1 MTIRYHLDPDQY
13 SLEAFQHS
21 LSSREMIPS
30 RVVLKEELPH
40 RFQLLADQG
49 IASLGDL
56 LVALKTKAKR
66 EKFSEETGL
75 PVEYLTVLNR
85 EAKSYLPNPVRL
97 NAYAGISP
105 DLIEVLQ
112 QQGIT
117 HSRHL
122 YLAAARR
129 EDRMIL
135 ARELGVSF
143 SELTELLC
151 LADLSRLYGFG
162 PVFSRLMHDVGIR
175 TVEALVGLVPDEIIR
190 IYERETGRKAD
201 FSPGEIQFSLD
212 LADLLDLT
220 VEL

>member
-13 SLEAFQHS
+13 TLGAFQRN

-30 RVVLKEELPH
+30 RVILKQELPR
-40 RFQLLADQG
+40 RFQQLADQG
-49 IASLGDL
+49 IVTLGDL
-56 LVALKTKAKR
+56 LAVLKTKPKR
-66 EKFSEETGL
+66 EEFSQVTGL
-75 PVEYLTVLNR
+75 QVEYLTVLNR

-97 NAYAGISP
+97 DAYAGISP
-105 DLIEVLQ
+105 DLLEVLKQ
-112 QQGIT
+112 RGIT
-117 HSRHL
+117 HSKHL

-129 EDRMIL
+129 GDRQML

-162 PVFSRLMHDVGIR
+162 PVFSRMMHDVGIR
-175 TVEALVGLVPDEIIR
+175 TVEAFVGRTPEEIIR

-201 FSPGEIQFSLD
+201 FGPGEIRFSLD
-212 LADLLDLT
+212 LADHLDLA